1 MAAAAKIKTDL
12 RHRWRT
18 ASRIARWMLGVVVVF
33 ILVRLAL
40 PFILKAYVNRQLDRS
55 PEYDGQV
62 GDIDVHLWRGA
73 YQINDIAIFKTT
85 GEIPVPFFAAAVLD
99 LSVQWKELFHGGIV
113 GEIVMRQPRLNFVT
127 GPSADQT
134 QTGQN
139 TSWDKMLESLFPFK
153 FNRVEITDGQVHFQ
167 NHHSSPPVDIFVDA
181 LSATATNLSNTRD
194 LKMELPAGVTARGQ
208 TLGGGDLDLQLQ
220 MNPLA
225 TAPTFELT
233 AQLTN
238 VNLVALNDFL
248 KAYGKFDVERGVF
261 ALYTSIAAKDGN
273 YEGYFKVLFEDLD
286 VFDWQKERKKNA
298 LQVFWQSIVGTV
310 TTLFKNQPK
319 DRLAAKVPVSGSFDR
334 TDVHVWTAVST
345 LLRNAFIRALVPKLD
360 QKVTVKDVEQPKR
373 GGEKS
378 SQSEG
383 DSSKRRNS
391 TD

>member
-1 MAAAAKIKTDL
+1 MAAVRIKSSL
-12 RHRWRT
+12 RRRWHT
-18 ASRIARWMLGVVVVF
+18 ASRIARWMLGVVVV
-33 ILVRLAL
+33 LVLIRLAL
-40 PFILKAYVNRQLDRS
+40 PFVLKAYVNRQLDRS

-85 GEIPVPFFAAAVLD
+85 GEISVPFFAAAEMD

-127 GPSADQT
+127 GPTADQT
-134 QTGQN
+134 QTGKN

-153 FNRVEITDGQVHFQ
+153 FNRVEITNGQVHFQ
-167 NHHSSPPVDIFVDA
+167 NPHSSPPVDIFVDA

-194 LKMELPAGVTARGQ
+194 FKTELPAGVTARGQ
-208 TLGGGDLDLQLQ
+208 TLGEGIFDLQLQ
-220 MNPLA
+220 LNPLA
-225 TAPTFELT
+225 AAPTYEVI

-248 KAYGKFDVERGVF
+248 KAYGKFDVERGQF
-261 ALYTSIAAKDGN
+261 SLYTSIAAKEGN

-286 VFDWQKERKKNA
+286 VFDWEKERKKNA
-298 LQVFWQSIVGTV
+298 LQVFWQAIVGTV

-319 DRLAAKVPVSGSFDR
+319 DRLAAKVPISGSFDK
-334 TDVHVWTAVST
+334 TDVHVWATVST

-360 QKVTVKDVEQPKR
+360 EKVTVKDVEPPKR
-373 GGEKS
+373 NGGNS
-378 SQSEG
+378 SR
-383 DSSKRRNS
+383 RRNS
-391 TD
+391 TE